1 MRNKMKQSERSAQ
14 SRGKLIDTALELFSS
29 KGYTG
34 TTVKDI
40 AKEAGVT
47 DGLIYHYFSSKEEL
61 LHAVLA
67 EHNFLEEVRQILQSH
82 DELPVDQ
89 KLYKLGKRL
98 LELMV
103 NKSSLIKLVFGESQR
118 NEMMAEKLENLIS
131 GGVTALGGFLDK
143 RAKNGEIKDI
153 DQLSLARHFIGSL
166 FLYFMTYGKSRTEKE
181 HKLYLETVV
190 QALCEGIKTN

>member
-1 MRNKMKQSERSAQ
+1 MKQSERSAQ
-14 SRGKLIDTALELFSS
+14 TKENLIDTALELFSS

-61 LHAVLA
+61 LHAVLVK
-67 EHNFLEEVRQILQSH
+67 HNFLDDVQDILQFR

-89 KLYKLGKRL
+89 KLYRLGKRL

-103 NKSSLIKLVFGESQR
+103 NKSSFVILVFGEAQR
-118 NEMMAEKLENLIS
+118 NPMMAEKLEGLINE
-131 GGVTALGGFLDK
+131 GVTALGGFLET
-143 RAKNGEIKDI
+143 RAKNGEIKQI
-153 DQLSLARHFIGSL
+153 DQKSLARHFIGSL
-166 FLYFMTYGKSRTEKE
+166 FLYFMTYGKSRTEKD
-181 HKLYLETVV
+181 HRLYLETVI
-190 QALCEGIKTN
+190 QALCEGIKVN

>member
-1 MRNKMKQSERSAQ
+1 MKQSDRSAQ
-14 SRGKLIDTALELFSS
+14 SKEKLIDTALELFSL

-67 EHNFLEEVRQILQSH
+67 KHNFLEDVQHILQFH

-89 KLYKLGKRL
+89 TLYRLGKRL

-103 NKSSLIKLVFGESQR
+103 NKSSFVILVFGEAQR
-118 NEMMAEKLENLIS
+118 NEMMAGKLEKLINE
-131 GGVTALGGFLDK
+131 GVVALSRFLEK
-143 RAKNGEIKDI
+143 RAQNGEIKQI
-153 DQLSLARHFIGSL
+153 DQQSLSRHFIGSL
-166 FLYFMTYGKSRTEKE
+166 FIYFMTYGKSRTEIE
-181 HKLYLETVV
+181 HKLYLETTI
-190 QALCEGIKTN
+190 QALCEGIKTS

>member
-1 MRNKMKQSERSAQ
+1 MKQSERSAQ
-14 SRGKLIDTALELFSS
+14 SKERLIDTALELFSL

-61 LHAVLA
+61 LHAVLVK
-67 EHNFLEEVRQILQSH
+67 HNFLDDVQHILQFH

-89 KLYKLGKRL
+89 KLYRLGKRL

-103 NKSSLIKLVFGESQR
+103 NKSSFVILVFGEAQR
-118 NEMMAEKLENLIS
+118 NEMMAEKLEKLINE
-131 GGVTALGGFLDK
+131 GVIALGGFLEQ
-143 RAKNGEIKDI
+143 RARNGEIKHI
-153 DQLSLARHFIGSL
+153 EQESLARHFIGSL
-166 FLYFMTYGKSRTEKE
+166 FIYFMTYGKSRTDKD
-181 HKLYLETVV
+181 HKLYLETII
-190 QALCEGIKTN
+190 QALYEGIKVN